1 MACVELPPNQTTQ
14 FSIEVILPVNY
25 LAGLK
30 NSFTITDTKSE
41 FDLKT
46 EKKAPAP
53 DYVTIL
59 SDYMDEY
66 NNANDYTKEFFA
78 GNLNNFEVTETD
90 YGYMLRW
97 CAWDDQPGYQARFFS
112 LMSYIYFLDKDF
124 NMAGSQKFSTFPAEC
139 SAGNGKMVVKTI
151 DGTKKFTTDGVNW
164 ASVYW
169 SEDTNFEDVILVKL
183 NGEYLKF
190 DQLPIIE
197 NDRTLVPMRFI
208 FEKLGMTVEWD
219 DLTQTAS
226 AKKINGKNNSF
237 EIKFTIGSD
246 TAFVNGTV
254 QTMDVGPKILGDR
267 TLIPLR
273 FLSENLGYI
282 VDWEEISQTVTI
294 SEMPV
299 LPNVTQKYYVI
310 YREGYR
316 DGRIEVSFFDTS
328 DGSVPEL
335 VWDRE
340 SGNLELSDNTKY
352 SNDSKWYLDKNTWQS
367 FEGGYERPSNNALQ
381 ILRSNIKIVAKDTI
395 DSDVNNN
402 RSEE

>member
-1 MACVELPPNQTTQ
+1 
-14 FSIEVILPVNY
+14 
-25 LAGLK
+25 
-30 NSFTITDTKSE
+30 
-41 FDLKT
+41 
-46 EKKAPAP
+46 
-53 DYVTIL
+53 
-59 SDYMDEY
+59 
-66 NNANDYTKEFFA
+66 
-78 GNLNNFEVTETD
+78 
-90 YGYMLRW
+90 
-97 CAWDDQPGYQARFFS
+97 
-112 LMSYIYFLDKDF
+112 MS
-124 NMAGSQKFSTFPAEC
+124 
-139 SAGNGKMVVKTI
+139 
-151 DGTKKFTTDGVNW
+151 
-164 ASVYW
+164 
-169 SEDTNFEDVILVKL
+169 
-183 NGEYLKF
+183 
-190 DQLPIIE
+190 
-197 NDRTLVPMRFI
+197 
-208 FEKLGMTVEWD
+208 VEWD